1 MKKYLLVALIIG
13 SVVGCTNSAKE
24 VAADIEASQKANS
37 DLPGQLEWDSSEYH
51 PKQLFAKWRKDKSLS
66 AEVCKGLKDKETK
79 TLSLFEEELKNP
91 ENQEILKDCKAELE
105 SKLEKYWKSEREK
118 AQNN

>member
-1 MKKYLLVALIIG
+1 MRTYILFAVFIG
-13 SVVGCTNSAKE
+13 SIVGCTNSAKE

-37 DLPGQLEWDSSEYH
+37 ELPGQLEWDSSEHH
-51 PKQLFAKWRKDKSLS
+51 PQQLFAKWRKDKSLS
-66 AEVCKGLKDKETK
+66 VEVCKGLKDKETK